1 MCPRVG
7 VSMCVLVRVCLVQC
21 VRVCVS
27 VPVFARAFVCTCV
40 LCVHV
45 RKCVRIAQGK
55 KPARSPE

>member
-1 MCPRVG
+1 
-7 VSMCVLVRVCLVQC
+7 MCVLVRVCLVQC